1 MLGFGRW
8 TAYNISWRVFMAIYD
23 DSVLCPC
30 GSGRKLAECCRV
42 ILADSSAKTGRFSN
56 MAEALGKEIDR
67 RLADKNFSSDEEMQ
81 AAIQTIVNE
90 RNRKPLADFCGLSP
104 REIDAMCR
112 RPFASPWLVRF
123 AERID
128 PPPQAPI
135 LVLYNALAQACAG
148 SGLKAT
154 AMGNLPRSFV
164 HEAVRMYWRPGQ
176 QAEIARFLGTFNE
189 ERFHDLSDTR
199 TIVTSAGL
207 LRKLHGRFHLT
218 KKAKELATQGT
229 DAIYRFLFIFY
240 CDRFNW
246 AYRDYEEELPIIQ
259 DSFLFT
265 LYMLHRYGGRYLPF
279 SFYQNKF
286 VAAFPRMVV
295 KCSSTPYTSAETK
308 AHSIYSRRALQRFAW
323 FFGLAEVKSK
333 EDNPYFWGAEI
344 RKNPLLERFVI
355 FTPPTEAGETKD

>member
-1 MLGFGRW
+1 M
-8 TAYNISWRVFMAIYD
+8 AVFD
-23 DSVLCPC
+23 DSVICPC
-30 GSGRKLAECCRV
+30 GSGRKLAEYCRV
-42 ILADSSAKTGRFSN
+42 IIQDSSAKTGRFSN
-56 MAEALGKEIDR
+56 MAEALGKEIGR
-67 RLADKNFSSDEEMQ
+67 RLAGKKFSGDKEIQE
-81 AAIQTIVNE
+81 AINAIVNE
-90 RNRKPLADFCGLSP
+90 RNRKPLADFCGLSS
-104 REIDAMCR
+104 REMDAMCR

-135 LVLYNALAQACAG
+135 LVLYEALAEACAG

-164 HEAVRMYWRPGQ
+164 REAARRYWRPDQ

-189 ERFHDLSDTR
+189 EHFHDLSDTR
-199 TIVTSAGL
+199 AIIASAGL
-207 LRKLHGRFHLT
+207 LRKHHSRFHLT
-218 KKAKELATQGT
+218 QKAKDLAAQGK
-229 DAIYRFLFIFY
+229 DALYRFLFIFY

-265 LYMLHRYGGRYLPF
+265 LYMLQRFGGKYLPF
-279 SFYQNKF
+279 SFYQKKF
-286 VAAFPRMVV
+286 ITAFPRIVV
-295 KCSSTPYTSAETK
+295 ECSATPYTSAEK
-308 AHSIYSRRALQRFAW
+308 RAHFAYSRRALQRFAW

-344 RKNPLLERFVI
+344 RKTPLLERFVI
-355 FTPPTEAGETKD
+355 FTPPADAGETKGLEKE

>member
-1 MLGFGRW
+1 
-8 TAYNISWRVFMAIYD
+8 MAIYD
-23 DSVLCPC
+23 DSVICPC

-42 ILADSSAKTGRFSN
+42 IIHDSSAKTGRFSN
-56 MAEALGKEIDR
+56 MAEALGEEIDR
-67 RLADKNFSSDEEMQ
+67 RLAGKKFSGDKEMQ
-81 AAIQTIVNE
+81 EAINTIVNE
-90 RNRKPLADFCGLSP
+90 RNRQPQADFCGLSP

-128 PPPQAPI
+128 PLPQAPI
-135 LVLYNALAQACAG
+135 LLLYKALAEACAG

-164 HEAVRMYWRPGQ
+164 HEAARLYWRPDQ

-189 ERFHDLSDTR
+189 ERFHDLNDTR
-199 TIVTSAGL
+199 TIIASAGL

-218 KKAKELATQGT
+218 QKAKDLAVQGT
-229 DAIYRFLFIFY
+229 DALYRFLFIFY

-246 AYRDYEEELPIIQ
+246 AYRDCEEELPIIQ

-265 LYMLHRYGGRYLPF
+265 LYMLQRYGGKYLPF
-279 SFYQNKF
+279 SFYQKKF
-286 VAAFPRMVV
+286 ITAFPRMVAE
-295 KCSSTPYTSAETK
+295 CSVTPCTSAEK
-308 AHSIYSRRALQRFAW
+308 RAHFAYSRRALQRFVW

-344 RKNPLLERFVI
+344 RKSPLLERFVI
-355 FTPPTEAGETKD
+355 FTPPSDVDEPNVLKN